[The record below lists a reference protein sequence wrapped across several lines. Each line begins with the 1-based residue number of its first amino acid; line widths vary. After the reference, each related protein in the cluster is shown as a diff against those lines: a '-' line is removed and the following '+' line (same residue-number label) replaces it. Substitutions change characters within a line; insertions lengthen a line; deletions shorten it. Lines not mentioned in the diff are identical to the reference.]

1 MDNILKYIL
10 AVLGV
15 AALVALL
22 VPEKFHQS
30 KEPALTPI
38 APAPIKPVSEPI
50 PPASADQQDS
60 SDDGSADDWDEEYQ
74 NFGQPMNDA
83 QPLGANGMS
92 SESATQATPGSIP
105 IAPARSPAIADQS
118 GSGVPGPAAE

>member
-15 AALVALL
+15 AALVALV
-22 VPEKFHQS
+22 VPDKS
-30 KEPALTPI
+30 ATPAKPALTPI
-38 APAPIKPVSEPI
+38 APAPIKPVSGPI
-50 PPASADQQDS
+50 PPASTDEGDS
-60 SDDGSADDWDEEYQ
+60 GDDGSMEDWDEEYQ

-83 QPLGANGMS
+83 QPLGAGSNSGETGS
-92 SESATQATPGSIP
+92 QATPGSIP
-105 IAPARSPAIADQS
+105 IAPTGSPAIADQG